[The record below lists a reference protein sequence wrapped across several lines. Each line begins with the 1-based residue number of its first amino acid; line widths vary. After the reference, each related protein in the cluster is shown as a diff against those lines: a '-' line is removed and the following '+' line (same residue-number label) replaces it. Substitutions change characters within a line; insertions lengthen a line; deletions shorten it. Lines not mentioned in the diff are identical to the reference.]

1 MKLLNDFLVDAK
13 NQLSNLADQ
22 GLPIL
27 IYNGDKDYI
36 CNWEGSEYLVDNLP
50 WKNQKEFWIQPYHF
64 YSHGKLK
71 SYQNL
76 FFYVIYEA
84 GHMVPMD

>member
-13 NQLSNLADQ
+13 EQLSDLADQ

-50 WKNQKEFWIQPYHF
+50 WK
-64 YSHGKLK
+64 
-71 SYQNL
+71 YQQQFRSQEYRL
-76 FFYVIYEA
+76 FT
-84 GHMVPMD
+84 

>member
-50 WKNQKEFWIQPYHF
+50 WKNQKEF
-64 YSHGKLK
+64 
-71 SYQNL
+71 
-76 FFYVIYEA
+76 
-84 GHMVPMD
+84 